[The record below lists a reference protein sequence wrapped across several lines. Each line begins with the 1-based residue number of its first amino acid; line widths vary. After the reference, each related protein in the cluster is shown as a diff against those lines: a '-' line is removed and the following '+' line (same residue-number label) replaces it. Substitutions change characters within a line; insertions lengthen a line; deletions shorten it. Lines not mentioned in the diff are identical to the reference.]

1 MKKFL
6 KILTMTLATIAA
18 ATMFFACTP
27 SSIEKATKK
36 MTDAGYT
43 VSDYTANDDAEG
55 CQGGILAIKANGG
68 LLDGSEQIIALLF
81 DTKENA
87 EAFSE
92 DAKTL
97 TSKIVVDG
105 KWVYWGS
112 EKAVEDFT

>member
-18 ATMFFACTP
+18 ATMFFACNP

-36 MTDAGYT
+36 MEDAGYT
-43 VSDYTANDDAEG
+43 VSDYTESNDAEG
-55 CQGGILAIKANGG
+55 FQGGIIARKGG
-68 LLDGSEQIIALLF
+68 IAGIGGENIIAVLF

-87 EAFSE
+87 EAFHNDIKGIFQDS
-92 DAKTL
+92 
-97 TSKIVVDG
+97 VVEG

-112 EKAVEDFT
+112 EQAVEDFT